1 MIKVWKAENIKI
13 EKARWGRFKIIHEK
27 GFVELSKDSDPTKLS
42 LEEIKKLNEQ
52 SRLAEEQFKKLTQKQ
67 YDPDLEKGLGY
78 LAGFTKETI

>member
-1 MIKVWKAENIKI
+1 MEQTPPPLPNISLLT
-13 EKARWGRFKIIHEK
+13 E
-27 GFVELSKDSDPTKLS
+27 
-42 LEEIKKLNEQ
+42 LEEIKQLNEQ